1 MKENYQKI
9 LDQNL
14 KEIEGRKNPPSLLLH
29 SCCAPCSS
37 YVLDYLSQYFKITVF
52 YYNPNI
58 YPDREY
64 EFREKEQEKF
74 IEAFLKDHPE
84 AHPITFM
91 KAPYEKELYYKEVR
105 GHEKDPEKGARCF
118 LCYEMRLKKTAET
131 AKKGG
136 FDYFTT
142 TLSISPHKD
151 AQKLNAIGKKLA
163 EEYQVSYLFSDFKK
177 KEGFK
182 KSLLL
187 SEKYQIYRQN
197 YCGCLFSYQAN
208 QERKI
213 PSEESISSLP
223 KDLL

>member
-9 LDQNL
+9 LEETL
-14 KEIEGRKNPPSLLLH
+14 KKVGGQKRPPALLLH

-74 IEAFLKDHPE
+74 IGAFLKDHPD
-84 AHPITFM
+84 AYPISLM
-91 KAPYEKELYYKEVR
+91 KAPYEKDLFYHR
-105 GHEKDPEKGARCF
+105 IQGHEKDPERGDRCL
-118 LCYEMRLKKTAET
+118 LCYEMRLKKTAEA
-131 AKKGG
+131 AKKGH

-142 TLSISPHKD
+142 TLSLSPHKD
-151 AQKLNAIGKKLA
+151 AQKLNAIGERLA
-163 EEYQVSYLFSDFKK
+163 EEYQIPYLFSDFKK
-177 KEGFK
+177 KDGFK
-182 KSLLL
+182 KSILL
-187 SEKYQIYRQN
+187 SEKYQIYRQD